1 MVDDVCDVATI
12 VPLSQNSLAMNFEL
26 FLHVLCAPLRENFS
40 RILTVSQPTITFAK
54 IEK

>member
-12 VPLSQNSLAMNFEL
+12 VPLSFQ
-26 FLHVLCAPLRENFS
+26 
-40 RILTVSQPTITFAK
+40 IIDVSQPTITFVK